1 MTPESKRIA
10 LYPGS
15 FDILTFGHLDII
27 QRGRK
32 LFDRLIVAVAVNS
45 TKSPTFTIQERIDI
59 LRDVTRNLGNVE
71 VTTFSGLTVT
81 FAQEQNA
88 QFMIRGLR
96 AVSDFDFEL
105 QLAITNQ
112 QLVREVETIFLAPS
126 PEYIFLSSSL
136 VREVWRLGG
145 DVSGFIPPEVL
156 AALRA
161 KGAPRAA
168 S

>member
-81 FAQEQNA
+81 FALEQNA

>member
-45 TKSPTFTIQERIDI
+45 AKSPTFTIQERVDI
-59 LRDVTRNLGNVE
+59 LRDVTRRFGNVE
-71 VTTFSGLTVT
+71 VTTFTGLTVT
-81 FAQEQNA
+81 FAQAQNA

-112 QLVREVETIFLAPS
+112 QLVRDVETIFLAPS

-156 AALRA
+156 AALA
-161 KGAPRAA
+161 SKGPGRPAA
-168 S
+168 

>member
-1 MTPESKRIA
+1 MTPDSKRTAI
-10 LYPGS
+10 YPGS

-45 TKSPTFTIQERIDI
+45 TKTPTFSIQERIDI
-59 LRDVTRNLGNVE
+59 LREVTRPLGNVE
-71 VTTFSGLTVT
+71 VATFTGLTVT
-81 FAQEQNA
+81 FARQQNA

-112 QLVREVETIFLAPS
+112 QLEREVETIFLAPS

-145 DVSGFIPPEVL
+145 DISGFVPPAVL

-161 KGAPRAA
+161 KGGTHPVQ
-168 S
+168 

>member
-45 TKSPTFTIQERIDI
+45 AKSPTFTIQERVDI
-59 LRDVTRNLGNVE
+59 LRDVTRRFGNVE
-71 VTTFSGLTVT
+71 VTTFTGLTVT
-81 FAQEQNA
+81 FAQEHNA

-112 QLVREVETIFLAPS
+112 QLVRDVETIFLAPS

-156 AALRA
+156 AALA
-161 KGAPRAA
+161 SKGPGRPAA
-168 S
+168 